1 MSKAFMGV
9 RLKAL
14 RERQGLTQA
23 ALAASLKISPSYLN
37 QIENDQRPLT
47 VAVLLRLQAAHGVD
61 LQQFSDDGNAQRLS
75 ALQSVFSHRP
85 GATVVPLAEAKVV
98 AEQLPAVAT
107 LVMDL
112 HKRLRSVE
120 EQLSSIAAG
129 ADGDRLPT
137 GTDTGFTP
145 GLQPYEEVREFFYAR
160 HDHMAVLDEQAQQ
173 LYDAIMQAPPAS
185 ALQGPAQAAGS
196 PTAGAAGDLPP
207 GALGPEDLPAR
218 LQERLRTRH
227 GVQVRHV
234 AAGRTSDEALRS
246 YDAATRT
253 IRLAN
258 GMTPGQQAF
267 QLGVQL
273 AFLEA
278 GPLIDSFT
286 TADAFSTSQARSLA
300 RLGFANHFAGALVL
314 PHRQLLEAAEALRY
328 DIDLLSERFGVGFE
342 TVGHRLSTL
351 RQVPGAGIPFFFVRV
366 DRAGNI
372 SKRQST
378 ADFHFS
384 RHGGTCPL
392 WNVYE
397 AFAQPGRTLTQLSRM
412 PDGRTY
418 LWIARTVEHRR
429 GGYGAPHRVF
439 AAALGCDV
447 RYADRLVYAKGLN
460 LTDPEAA
467 TPIGAGCKVCDRAD
481 CAQRAFPPLG
491 RTLQIDENQRGFAPY
506 ASGM

>member
-1 MSKAFMGV
+1 MTKAYMGV
-9 RLKAL
+9 RLKTL
-14 RERQGLTQA
+14 REQQGLTQA

-47 VAVLLRLQAAHGVD
+47 VPVLLRLQAAHGID
-61 LQQFSDDGNAQRLS
+61 LQLFSDDESARRLS
-75 ALQSVFSHRP
+75 ELQSVFADSP
-85 GATVVPLAEAKVV
+85 GGNAVPQAEAKVV
-98 AEQLPAVAT
+98 ASQLPSVAKV
-107 LVMDL
+107 LLQL
-112 HKRLRSVE
+112 HKRSRAVE
-120 EQLSSIAAG
+120 EQLSSIVAG
-129 ADGDRLPT
+129 ADGDRLSAQLAP
-137 GTDTGFTP
+137 P
-145 GLQPYEEVREFFYAR
+145 LQPYEEVREFFYTR
-160 HDHMAVLDEQAQQ
+160 HDHMAVLDERAEQ
-173 LYDAIMQAPPAS
+173 LYETIT
-185 ALQGPAQAAGS
+185 AGS
-196 PTAGAAGDLPP
+196 QVPVGAAELV
-207 GALGPEDLPAR
+207 AR
-218 LQERLRTRH
+218 LRERLATQH
-227 GVQVRHV
+227 GIQVRQT
-234 AAGRTSDEALRS
+234 AASRTSDQALRS

-253 IRLAN
+253 ISLA
-258 GMTPGQQAF
+258 TDLDPGQQAF

-286 TADAFSTSQARSLA
+286 TASAFATSQTRSLA

-314 PHRQLLEAAEALRY
+314 PNGLFQEAAEQLRY
-328 DIDLLSERFGVGFE
+328 DIELLCDRFGVGFE
-342 TVGHRLSTL
+342 TVGHRLSTMHHASG
-351 RQVPGAGIPFFFVRV
+351 RGIPFFIVRV
-366 DRAGNI
+366 DRAGNV

-397 AFAQPGRTLTQLSRM
+397 AFSQPGKILTQVSRM

-429 GGYGAPHRVF
+429 GGYGAPKRIF
-439 AAALGCDV
+439 AVALGCDV
-447 RYADRLVYAKGLN
+447 RYADRLVYAKGVN
-460 LTDPEAA
+460 LVDPDAA
-467 TPIGAGCKVCDRAD
+467 TLIGAGCKVCDRAD

>member
-1 MSKAFMGV
+1 MTKAFMGV
-9 RLKAL
+9 RLKTL
-14 RERQGLTQA
+14 REQQGLTQA

-47 VAVLLRLQAAHGVD
+47 VPVLLRLQAAHGID
-61 LQQFSDDGNAQRLS
+61 LQLFSDDASARRLS
-75 ALQSVFSHRP
+75 ELQAVFSHHP
-85 GATVVPLAEAKVV
+85 QAQAVPLAEARVV
-98 AEQLPAVAT
+98 ASQLPSVAKV
-107 LVMDL
+107 LL
-112 HKRLRSVE
+112 HLHERSRTAE
-120 EQLSSIAAG
+120 ERLSSIVAG
-129 ADGDRLPT
+129 ADGDRMTADLAP
-137 GTDTGFTP
+137 P
-145 GLQPYEEVREFFYAR
+145 LQPYEEVREFFYAR
-160 HDHMAVLDEQAQQ
+160 HHHMAVLDERAEQ
-173 LYDAIMQAPPAS
+173 LYETV
-185 ALQGPAQAAGS
+185 
-196 PTAGAAGDLPP
+196 TAGAHDAQI
-207 GALGPEDLPAR
+207 GAAELLACLRER
-218 LQERLRTRH
+218 LQEHH
-227 GVQVRHV
+227 GIAVRET
-234 AAGRTSDEALRS
+234 AANRTSDQALRS
-246 YDAATRT
+246 YDAGTRT
-253 IRLAN
+253 ISLATD
-258 GMTPGQQAF
+258 MDPGQQAF

-273 AFLEA
+273 AFLET

-286 TADAFSTSQARSLA
+286 TADAFATSQARSLA

-314 PHRQLLEAAEALRY
+314 PNRRFQDAAEALRY
-328 DIDLLSERFGVGFE
+328 DIELLSDRFGVGFE
-342 TVGHRLSTL
+342 TIGHRLSTM
-351 RQVPGAGIPFFFVRV
+351 RQTPGRGIPFFFVRV
-366 DRAGNI
+366 DRAGNV

-397 AFAQPGRTLTQLSRM
+397 AFSQPGTILTQLSRM

-429 GGYGAPHRVF
+429 GGYGAPRRIF
-439 AAALGCDV
+439 AVALGCDA

-460 LTDPEAA
+460 LLDPEAA

>member
-47 VAVLLRLQAAHGVD
+47 VPVLLRLQAAHGVD

-75 ALQSVFSHRP
+75 ALQSVFASSP
-85 GATVVPLAEAKVV
+85 GAAAVPLAEAKVV
-98 AEQLPAVAT
+98 AEQLPAVAAVLT
-107 LVMDL
+107 DL
-112 HKRLRSVE
+112 HKRLRSLE

-129 ADGDRLPT
+129 ADGDRLPN
-137 GTDTGFTP
+137 GAEAGFTP

-160 HDHMAVLDEQAQQ
+160 HDRMAVLDERAQD
-173 LYDAIMQAPPAS
+173 LYDAIMH
-185 ALQGPAQAAGS
+185 
-196 PTAGAAGDLPP
+196 DLPT
-207 GALGPEDLPAR
+207 GAEGADALPAR
-218 LQERLRTRH
+218 LQERLRARH

-253 IRLAN
+253 IRLAT
-258 GMTPGQQAF
+258 GMSAGQQAF

-314 PHRQLLEAAEALRY
+314 PHRQLQEAAEALRY
-328 DIDLLSERFGVGFE
+328 DLDLLSERFGVGFE
-342 TVGHRLSTL
+342 TVGHRLSTM

-429 GGYGAPHRVF
+429 GGYGAPHRIF

>member
-1 MSKAFMGV
+1 MGV
-9 RLKAL
+9 RLKTL

-47 VAVLLRLQAAHGVD
+47 VPVLLRLQATHGVD
-61 LQQFSDDGNAQRLS
+61 LQLFSDDESARRLS
-75 ALQSVFSHRP
+75 ELQTVFAQHP
-85 GATVVPLAEAKVV
+85 EAQLVPQAEARVV
-98 AEQLPAVAT
+98 ASQLPAVAKV
-107 LVMDL
+107 LMHL
-112 HKRLRSVE
+112 HKRSRAAE
-120 EQLSSIAAG
+120 DRLSSIVDR
-129 ADGDRLPT
+129 ADGDRMTAEHAAP
-137 GTDTGFTP
+137 
-145 GLQPYEEVREFFYAR
+145 LQPFEEVREFFYAR
-160 HDHMAVLDEQAQQ
+160 HDHMAVLDERAEQ
-173 LYDAIMQAPPAS
+173 LYEAVT
-185 ALQGPAQAAGS
+185 GS
-196 PTAGAAGDLPP
+196 PRDAVVVADLV
-207 GALGPEDLPAR
+207 AR
-218 LQERLRTRH
+218 LRDWLQTRH
-227 GVQVRHV
+227 GITVRET
-234 AAGRTSDEALRS
+234 AANRTSDQALRS

-253 IRLAN
+253 ISLA
-258 GMTPGQQAF
+258 TDLDPGQQAF

-273 AFLEA
+273 AFLET

-286 TADAFSTSQARSLA
+286 TADAFKTSQARSLA
-300 RLGFANHFAGALVL
+300 RLGFANHFAGALLL
-314 PHRQLLEAAEALRY
+314 PNRRFQDAAEALRY
-328 DIDLLSERFGVGFE
+328 DIELLSDRFGVSFE
-342 TVGHRLSTL
+342 TVGHRFSTMHHA
-351 RQVPGAGIPFFFVRV
+351 PGRGIPFFFVRV
-366 DRAGNI
+366 DRAGNV

-397 AFAQPGRTLTQLSRM
+397 AFSQPGKILTQLSRM

-429 GGYGAPHRVF
+429 GGYGAPKRMF
-439 AAALGCDV
+439 AVALGCDA

-460 LTDPEAA
+460 LLDPDAA